1 MVSEKKQGMADEEV
15 TFPHENDESGW
26 EYYCFPK
33 KESLS
38 PDTVVLTDWNCLK
51 PDLNE
56 LVYLDYVAASQW
68 CHV

>member
-1 MVSEKKQGMADEEV
+1 MVNEKKELLGDEDV

-38 PDTVVLTDWNCLK
+38 PESLIPTDWNCRK

-56 LVYLDYVAASQW
+56 LVHLDYVVAMLW
-68 CHV
+68 YHL